1 MKSQQKK
8 IMDRFMLHLKNSDY
22 VPKDAKTI
30 LSNSRD
36 LTYGMTVNIRDCRI
50 SSKFIELDVSIHKSN
65 LELLI
70 EKLSSIGNIDNS
82 RHIIEEKIEK
92 NQLIKDGIFYF
103 NNERFWECHE
113 ALEGAWKQSIGDEK
127 ELIQGLILVAAALV
141 HYQKDEDTISLS
153 VLGRALKKL
162 HNKSGQYHQI
172 NIDMVKQK
180 TIKMLDEK
188 EIFTFMF

>member
-22 VPKDAKTI
+22 VPKDARTI

-70 EKLSSIGNIDNS
+70 EKLVSIGNIDNS

-141 HYQKDEDTISLS
+141 HYQKDENTICLS
-153 VLGRALKKL
+153 VLSRALKKL

-172 NIDMVKQK
+172 NVDVVKQK
-180 TIKMLDEK
+180 TIKMIDEK
-188 EIFTFMF
+188 KIFIFMF

>member
-50 SSKFIELDVSIHKSN
+50 SGKFIELDVSIHKSN

-70 EKLSSIGNIDNS
+70 EKLISIGNIDNS

-113 ALEGAWKQSIGDEK
+113 ALEGAWKQSTGDEK

-141 HYQKDEDTISLS
+141 HYQKDEDTICLS
-153 VLGRALKKL
+153 VLCRALKKL

-172 NIDMVKQK
+172 NIDTVKQK

-188 EIFTFMF
+188 EIFIFTI

>member
-22 VPKDAKTI
+22 VPKDARTI

-141 HYQKDEDTISLS
+141 HYQKDEDTICLS

-162 HNKSGQYHQI
+162 DDKSGQYYQI
-172 NIDMVKQK
+172 NVDRVKQK
-180 TIKMLDEK
+180 TIEMLDKK
-188 EIFTFMF
+188 EIFTFTF

>member
-22 VPKDAKTI
+22 VPKDARTI

-70 EKLSSIGNIDNS
+70 EKLASIGNIDNS

-92 NQLIKDGIFYF
+92 NQLIKDGVFYF

-113 ALEGAWKQSIGDEK
+113 SLEGAWKQSIGDEK

-141 HYQKDEDTISLS
+141 HYQKDEDTICLS
-153 VLGRALKKL
+153 VLCRALKKL

-172 NIDMVKQK
+172 NIDTVKQK

>member
-1 MKSQQKK
+1 MKSLQKK

-22 VPKDAKTI
+22 TPKDAKNI

-36 LTYGMTVNIRDCRI
+36 LSYGMTVIIRDCRV
-50 SSKFIELDVSIHKSN
+50 SSKFIELDVSVHRNN
-65 LELLI
+65 LELLL
-70 EKLSSIGNIDNS
+70 EKLGSIGQIDHH
-82 RHIIEEKIEK
+82 RHIIEEVIEK

-113 ALEGAWKQSIGDEK
+113 ALEGAWKQSSGDEK

-141 HYQKDEDTISLS
+141 HYQKHEDDICLS
-153 VLGRALKKL
+153 VLGRAMKKL
-162 HNKSGQYHQI
+162 QNKSGEYYQI
-172 NIDMVKQK
+172 NVDKVKEK
-180 TIKMLDEK
+180 SIEMLDKK